1 MSSAAVRQQVE
12 EALQR
17 HREVV
22 RRDIRREM
30 LDLLVKAGLVK
41 EETPC
46 LLKPCG
52 DPIETEVDGKSL
64 STTSTA
70 LPERVQRI
78 LDEKPRRR
86 QRRA

>member
-17 HREVV
+17 HRDLT

-52 DPIETEVDGKSL
+52 DLIETEVDGRSL
-64 STTSTA
+64 STTLTP
-70 LPERVQRI
+70 LPERVQKI
-78 LDEKPRRR
+78 LDEKPRKR